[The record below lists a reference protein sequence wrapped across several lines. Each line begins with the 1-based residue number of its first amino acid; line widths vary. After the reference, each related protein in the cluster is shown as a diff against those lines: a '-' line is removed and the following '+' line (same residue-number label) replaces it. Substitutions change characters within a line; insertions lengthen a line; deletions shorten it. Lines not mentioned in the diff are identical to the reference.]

1 VLRNRYR
8 EFLENECESD
18 SSHDIAHVKRVV
30 AAAVR
35 IAAEE
40 KADIQV
46 VEAAAW
52 LHDCV
57 ILSKNH
63 PQREQASVLASQ
75 KAGRFLKTIPFPN
88 EKIEGVVH
96 AIQAHSFSADIA
108 PVTAEAEIVQ
118 DADRLDALGAIGI
131 ARCLSVGGQLNRTLY
146 NPDDPLCETRKP
158 DDQTYTVDHFFQKLF
173 ELPEQMN
180 TQSAKR
186 EADRRVQFM
195 KEYLARLKEE
205 VTI

>member
-1 VLRNRYR
+1 MLRKRYR
-8 EFLENECESD
+8 QFLENECDSD
-18 SSHDIAHVKRVV
+18 NSHDIAHVKRVV
-30 AAAVR
+30 AAAIK
-35 IAAEE
+35 IATEE
-40 KADIQV
+40 KADLQV

-57 ILSKNH
+57 ILPKNH

-75 KAGRFLKTIPFPN
+75 KAGRFLKTIPFPP
-88 EKIEGVVH
+88 EKTEEVVH
-96 AIQAHSFSADIA
+96 AIQAHSFSAGI
-108 PVTAEAEIVQ
+108 PPKTAEAKIVQ

-131 ARCLSVGGQLNRTLY
+131 ARCFSVGGQLNRTLY
-146 NPDDPLCETRKP
+146 NPDDLLCETREP